1 MFPVPSPD
9 DDLNGLVEEHL
20 DEDASHLYS
29 SPLNSS
35 SDMSIIHEEKR
46 GKGGDDATKN
56 EDGIVQMVRV
66 GSGRRQQGRGRTQAV
81 EYVEDSDG
89 EGASWGSSMGR
100 YVGGGISVVVVFVF
114 LLF

>member
-9 DDLNGLVEEHL
+9 DDLDGLAEEDL
-20 DEDASHLYS
+20 DEDTSHLYS
-29 SPLNSS
+29 SPSYS
-35 SDMSIIHEEKR
+35 SDISIHEEKLGR
-46 GKGGDDATKN
+46 GSDDVSMDD

-66 GSGRRQQGRGRTQAV
+66 GSGRGQGRGRTQAV

-100 YVGGGISVVVVFVF
+100 
-114 LLF
+114 